1 MPKNEAQSES
11 YIFMAY
17 VQAVIIEH
25 CTVLD

>member
-1 MPKNEAQSES
+1 MPKYEVQSES

-25 CTVLD
+25 CIVLV